1 MLDYAEEPDK
11 MILQMIRDMEEAV
24 SKSTASVG
32 TAVANQKRLER
43 QCGEKQ
49 SKVEEWQRK
58 AERAVTTGEDDWA
71 RRALERN
78 AMFVRTA
85 AELAPALEESKQ
97 TADLLRDQLRALKTK
112 HEEARNRQGTLA
124 ARHQAAEARK
134 RLAQSISG
142 LGDNAFASFERF
154 EQKVEER
161 EAEASAH
168 VEISGEIEDLEKEIR

>member
-11 MILQMIRDMEEAV
+11 MIRQMIRDMEEAV

-58 AERAVTTGEDDWA
+58 AGRAVTTGEDDWA

-97 TADLLRDQLRALKTK
+97 TADLLRDQLRALET
-112 HEEARNRQGTLA
+112 
-124 ARHQAAEARK
+124 
-134 RLAQSISG
+134 
-142 LGDNAFASFERF
+142 
-154 EQKVEER
+154 
-161 EAEASAH
+161 
-168 VEISGEIEDLEKEIR
+168 